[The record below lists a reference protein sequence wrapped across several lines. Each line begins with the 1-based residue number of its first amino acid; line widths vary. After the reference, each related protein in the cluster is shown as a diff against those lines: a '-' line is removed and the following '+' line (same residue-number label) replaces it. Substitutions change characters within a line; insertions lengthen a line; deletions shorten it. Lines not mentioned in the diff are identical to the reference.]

1 MKNKRIIIGIVAVIF
16 SCSLV
21 LNGLL
26 IMRGGYYNI
35 ILAKLGIKEQ
45 AVKTDWTLVG
55 WERSLDQLNCD
66 ADIVFYGDSLT
77 SGGNFQEHFP
87 DWKIVNLGIPGDSL
101 LGMKNRAKML
111 SSVTPEKIFIMGGI
125 NSLTDK
131 NSDSVFQDYKNM
143 LNAVLDAVPDAQI
156 YIESI
161 LPISL
166 EKEKECADNSVIAAF
181 NQRLESLALE
191 KNITY
196 IDLYSL
202 YVLNGEMN
210 PELTKD
216 GVHLQPSAYEYWFCE
231 IQKYVDE

>member
-1 MKNKRIIIGIVAVIF
+1 M
-16 SCSLV
+16 
-21 LNGLL
+21 
-26 IMRGGYYNI
+26 
-35 ILAKLGIKEQ
+35 
-45 AVKTDWTLVG
+45 
-55 WERSLDQLNCD
+55 
-66 ADIVFYGDSLT
+66 
-77 SGGNFQEHFP
+77 P
-87 DWKIVNLGIPGDSL
+87 
-101 LGMKNRAKML
+101 GMKNRAEML

-131 NSDSVFQDYKNM
+131 NSDSAFQDYKNM

-166 EKEKECADNSVIAAF
+166 EKEKECADNSVITAF

-191 KNITY
+191 KNLTY

-202 YVLNGEMN
+202 YVLNGEIN

-216 GVHLQPSAYEYWFCE
+216 GVHLQPSAYEYWFSE
-231 IQKYVDE
+231 IQKYVDES

>member
-1 MKNKRIIIGIVAVIF
+1 M
-16 SCSLV
+16 
-21 LNGLL
+21 
-26 IMRGGYYNI
+26 
-35 ILAKLGIKEQ
+35 
-45 AVKTDWTLVG
+45 VG
-55 WERSLDQLNCD
+55 WERSLEQLNCD

-77 SGGNFQEHFP
+77 SGGNFQNYFP

-101 LGMKNRAKML
+101 QGMKNRAEML

-131 NSDSVFQDYKNM
+131 NSDSAFQDYKNM

-166 EKEKECADNSVIAAF
+166 EKEKECADNSVITAF

-191 KNITY
+191 KNLTY

-202 YVLNGEMN
+202 YVLNGEIN

-216 GVHLQPSAYEYWFCE
+216 GVHLQPSAYEYWFSE